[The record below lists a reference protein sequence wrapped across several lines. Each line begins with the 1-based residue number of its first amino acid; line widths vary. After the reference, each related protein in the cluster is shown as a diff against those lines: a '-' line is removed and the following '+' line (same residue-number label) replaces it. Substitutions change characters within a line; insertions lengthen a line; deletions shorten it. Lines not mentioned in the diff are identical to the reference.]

1 MFNTHINSWQW
12 FHFNISFILLIIIF
26 NFSLE
31 KTLEKQHRE
40 LSNLT
45 AEKQEL
51 ISKFENHQT
60 IKTLLEE
67 NEQLTKSLQ

>member
-31 KTLEKQHRE
+31 KTLEKRHRE

>member
-12 FHFNISFILLIIIF
+12 FHFNINFILLIIIF

-60 IKTLLEE
+60 TKTLLEE
-67 NEQLTKSLQ
+67 NEQLTKLLQ